1 MCRPNRPF
9 VYPDELSNR
18 GEYGEARGCRRGS
31 QVIWLV
37 GKRSDSLSFAID
49 QVPISARKRVSNDVI
64 ASRCDPA
71 RSFITGLSIFVTL
84 SFISYAAYVHQW
96 SELSALRHL
105 GKVSPAIEVNA
116 SPLPALTG
124 APKIAVRMTVSG
136 RD

>member
-1 MCRPNRPF
+1 MAKRAAAGAVVRPSGWLEN
-9 VYPDELSNR
+9 
-18 GEYGEARGCRRGS
+18 EA
-31 QVIWLV
+31 
-37 GKRSDSLSFAID
+37 DSPSFAID
-49 QVPISARKRVSNDVI
+49 QIPTSARERVSNDVI
-64 ASRCDPA
+64 ALRQDPA

-84 SFISYAAYVHQW
+84 SFVSYAAYVHQW

-116 SPLPALTG
+116 SPLPALAG

>member
-1 MCRPNRPF
+1 MSCRIAVNMAKRAAAGAVVRPSGWL
-9 VYPDELSNR
+9 EN
-18 GEYGEARGCRRGS
+18 EA
-31 QVIWLV
+31 
-37 GKRSDSLSFAID
+37 DSPSFAID
-49 QVPISARKRVSNDVI
+49 QIPTSARKRVSN
-64 ASRCDPA
+64 DPA

-116 SPLPALTG
+116 SPLAALTG

-136 RD
+136 QD

>member
-1 MCRPNRPF
+1 MSCRIAVNMTKRAAAGA
-9 VYPDELSNR
+9 VVKSSGWLEN
-18 GEYGEARGCRRGS
+18 EA
-31 QVIWLV
+31 
-37 GKRSDSLSFAID
+37 DSLSFAID
-49 QVPISARKRVSNDVI
+49 QVPTSARKRVSNDVV
-64 ASRCDPA
+64 ALRCDPA

-84 SFISYAAYVHQW
+84 SFVSYAAYVHQW